1 MLVLHFCIVSLLI
14 SFHDI
19 KTHRIKRHNIYVSSL
34 TLLPLIE
41 ITGILFGISNFLLYF
56 AIFYIS
62 RKNIGYGDVRL
73 SGLVGLYLG
82 GINGNMIDLA
92 TMNCFCW
99 GIAGFWA
106 LLRSMQKRE
115 RLIERLAF
123 APFMFAG
130 LALLY
135 IVNEFEGIS
144 EILG

>member
-1 MLVLHFCIVSLLI
+1 MLVVHFCIVSFLI
-14 SFHDI
+14 SLKDI
-19 KTHRIKRHNIYVSSL
+19 KTHRIKRRDVYTAIVF
-34 TLLPLIE
+34 LLPLIE
-41 ITGILFGISNFLLYF
+41 ITGAIFGSINFLFYST
-56 AIFYIS
+56 IFYVS
-62 RKNIGYGDVRL
+62 KKNLGYGDVRL

-82 GINGNMIDLA
+82 GINGTMMDLV

-106 LLRSMQKRE
+106 LLRSMQKRKNLRE
-115 RLIERLAF
+115 RFAF

-135 IVNEFEGIS
+135 MVNEFEGIS

>member
-1 MLVLHFCIVSLLI
+1 MLALHFCIVGLLI
-14 SFHDI
+14 SFNDI
-19 KTHRIKRHNIYVSSL
+19 RTHRIKRRHVYVSSL
-34 TLLPLIE
+34 TLLPMIE
-41 ITGILFGISNFLLYF
+41 ITGILFGIINFLLYF
-56 AIFYIS
+56 AIFYMS

-82 GINGNMIDLA
+82 GINGNLSDLA

>member
-1 MLVLHFCIVSLLI
+1 MLVLHFCIVSLHI

-19 KTHRIKRHNIYVSSL
+19 KTHRIKRHNIYVSIL
-34 TLLPLIE
+34 TLLPMIE
-41 ITGILFGISNFLLYF
+41 TTGICFGIINFLLYF
-56 AIFYIS
+56 AIFYMS

-73 SGLVGLYLG
+73 SGLLGLYLG
-82 GINGNMIDLA
+82 GINGNFSDLV

-106 LLRSMQKRE
+106 LLRSMQKRKNLRE
-115 RLIERLAF
+115 RFAF

-135 IVNEFEGIS
+135 MVNEFEGIS